1 MSLVNELCPRVNA
14 RPWIYRPHWLWHS
27 NTRGKNRSYR
37 TVKMFLP
44 LCTQSLGLALVS
56 VISPLSFILRLNNS
70 AHFGKQIQC
79 QDNAYACFYL
89 RFTETSPC
97 DVHESNVEIKV
108 MRILRGV
115 TYIEHNYQ
123 IKCMFWNFT
132 ENFKGI
138 S

>member
-1 MSLVNELCPRVNA
+1 MIKKRSIRYIYVYIYKQWHCCMSLVNELCPRVNA
-14 RPWIYRPHWLWHS
+14 RPWIYRPHSLWHS

-79 QDNAYACFYL
+79 QDNASTFY
-89 RFTETSPC
+89 RNKSVRRARVEC
-97 DVHESNVEIKV
+97 RNQSNENTAGI
-108 MRILRGV
+108 
-115 TYIEHNYQ
+115 YIDN
-123 IKCMFWNFT
+123 I
-132 ENFKGI
+132 
-138 S
+138 

>member
-1 MSLVNELCPRVNA
+1 MIKKRSIRYIYVYIYKQWHCCMSLVNELCPRVNV

-79 QDNAYACFYL
+79 LFLSTFYRNKSVRRARVECRNQSNENTAGIYIDN
-89 RFTETSPC
+89 
-97 DVHESNVEIKV
+97 I
-108 MRILRGV
+108 
-115 TYIEHNYQ
+115 
-123 IKCMFWNFT
+123 
-132 ENFKGI
+132 
-138 S
+138 

>member
-1 MSLVNELCPRVNA
+1 MHVHGYIGPTDSDTQKLGA
-14 RPWIYRPHWLWHS
+14 R
-27 NTRGKNRSYR
+27 TD
-37 TVKMFLP
+37 KMFLP

-108 MRILRGV
+108 MRILRG
-115 TYIEHNYQ
+115 YI
-123 IKCMFWNFT
+123 
-132 ENFKGI
+132 
-138 S
+138 